1 MKAVNVGDKVKL
13 NNEGV
18 IRIYEIKEISGDKY
32 KLFNKFQISFYE
44 TIDFIIKNE
53 VKD

>member
-1 MKAVNVGDKVKL
+1 MKTLNVGDKVKL
-13 NNEGV
+13 NNKGV
-18 IRIYEIKEISGDKY
+18 IRIYEIKDISGDKY
-32 KLFNKFQISFYE
+32 KLFNKFQNSFYE